1 MKRLVDES
9 TDELTRAL
17 LVAGI
22 EHRPP
27 PGNRARVMMALG
39 AGGALGLFSSNAF
52 AWLGT
57 TAGKV
62 TAASVVVG
70 IAGAALVVVPE
81 VRGGGASPARND
93 GRDRSHELA
102 ELRSPESSTGAGSI
116 VSTGSPELAAREPR
130 APRVAEAAVAAT
142 PPPSA
147 TASPAGSDGLTGGP
161 SEPTANEASRLR
173 EAGQHEALRERVP
186 AQRAAKGRARKSAAV
201 RKKEASRRDES
212 APAEASSA
220 SASAG
225 AGGADTEVAARAA
238 LAAQSDLDAEVRMVD
253 DMHQA
258 VRRQDD
264 EALGRFI
271 ERYRLMFP
279 NGQLKKEVAEF
290 AARRSAADSR
300 AEGNAPDDE
309 E

>member
-9 TDELTRAL
+9 TDELTRSL

-70 IAGAALVVVPE
+70 IAGAALVVVPQ
-81 VRGGGASPARND
+81 VRGGDAGQARND
-93 GRDRSHELA
+93 GPDRSHEVA
-102 ELRSPESSTGAGSI
+102 RLRSPAESSAAAGSI
-116 VSTGSPELAAREPR
+116 ASTGSPERAAREPS
-130 APRVAEAAVAAT
+130 APRVDAEVDGIT
-142 PPPSA
+142 PAPSA
-147 TASPAGSDGLTGGP
+147 AFAADG
-161 SEPTANEASRLR
+161 EPLA
-173 EAGQHEALRERVP
+173 HEAQLTEARRPAARREP
-186 AQRAAKGRARKSAAV
+186 AQRAAKGRARKSAA
-201 RKKEASRRDES
+201 RKKEASRRDEGAQTA
-212 APAEASSA
+212 APLASV
-220 SASAG
+220 SAG
-225 AGGADTEVAARAA
+225 AGGADTEVSAPGG
-238 LAAQSDLDAEVRMVD
+238 LAAQSDLDAEVRLVD

-290 AARRSAADSR
+290 AERRSAADSR
-300 AEGNAPDDE
+300 SATDGPDTDRSDSE
-309 E
+309 Q

>member
-70 IAGAALVVVPE
+70 IAGAVLVVVPE
-81 VRGGGASPARND
+81 VRGGGAGPVRSD
-93 GRDRSHELA
+93 GLDRSHELA
-102 ELRSPESSTGAGSI
+102 ELRSPESSAGAGSI
-116 VSTGSPELAAREPR
+116 ASTGSPELSAREPS
-130 APRVAEAAVAAT
+130 APRVGEAAVAAT
-142 PPPSA
+142 PPPSG
-147 TASPAGSDGLTGGP
+147 TVSPAGSDGLAGGP
-161 SEPTANEASRLR
+161 SEPTADEESRLR
-173 EAGQHEALRERVP
+173 EAGHHEALRERAP
-186 AQRAAKGRARKSAAV
+186 AKRAAKGRARKSAAV
-201 RKKEASRRDES
+201 REKEASRRGES
-212 APAEASSA
+212 AQAEAS
-220 SASAG
+220 SAG

-279 NGQLKKEVAEF
+279 DGQLKKEVAEF

-300 AEGNAPDDE
+300 ADGSSASDDE